1 MSSEVSIVFFDRF
14 SFLKV
19 MFKLKSAGFSIPLYI
34 LFFHFTIGAYHLKRA
49 YLLSTLAVV
58 MGILCEWYADRHSKC
73 PHCGQRLQQKDVLYM
88 DAFHCP
94 HYGWDTF

>member
-1 MSSEVSIVFFDRF
+1 MFFDRF

-19 MFKLKSAGFSIPLYI
+19 MFKLKSTGFSIPLYI

-58 MGILCEWYADRHSKC
+58 MGILLSLIHIFCLRSFCACIKGTGSAILIKKTKRT
-73 PHCGQRLQQKDVLYM
+73 L
-88 DAFHCP
+88 
-94 HYGWDTF
+94 